1 MNILIT
7 GAASGLGRAAAM
19 LFSKN
24 GDTVYAL
31 DISTVAAQD
40 RLIPFYADI
49 TEESSLQA
57 VFSRLQAD
65 GVQLDA
71 IINFAGMIFIDNYLE
86 VAEEKLRKIFN
97 VNLLGAMRVNKL
109 FFPLLRENG
118 KIVITTSEVAPLDP
132 LPFNGI
138 YSTTKTALDCYAQAL
153 RQEAGLLGRRVI
165 TIRPGAFNTPLAG
178 GSIPSMH
185 EMAQRSRYFGGQ
197 GERFETL
204 MRKFTGKLQDP
215 EKLAKTIFR
224 AVHKRHPRNIYTV
237 HSNLGLRL
245 LSLLPKGMQVKVV
258 RLLVGKHT
266 DAVTPL

>member
-49 TEESSLQA
+49 TEGSSLQA

-86 VAEEKLRKIFN
+86 VTEEKLRKIFN

>member
-1 MNILIT
+1 MKVLIT
-7 GAASGLGRAAAM
+7 GAASGLGRAAAA
-19 LFSKN
+19 FFAKN

-31 DISTVAAQD
+31 DISPIAAQA
-40 RLIPFYADI
+40 RLIPFCADI
-49 TEESSLQA
+49 TKGGSLQA
-57 VFSRLQAD
+57 VSNQLEKD
-65 GVQLDA
+65 NVQLDA

-86 VAEEKLRKIFN
+86 VAEEKLQRIFD
-97 VNLLGAMRVNKL
+97 VNLLGAMRVNKI
-109 FFPLLRENG
+109 FFPLLREDG

-185 EMAQRSRYFGGQ
+185 AMAQRSRYFSGQ

-224 AVHKRHPRNIYTV
+224 AVHKRRPRNVYTV

-258 RLLVGKHT
+258 KLLVGKHKES
-266 DAVTPL
+266 AVSL